1 MNVDAVMWYLLVGE
15 FFVLVFL
22 LLDAVK
28 SKYALVRWMG
38 LPLASIFCII
48 LVVFWLPIIC
58 FLIAE
63 SLMEHGLQRNT

>member
-22 LLDAVK
+22 ILDAKV
-28 SKYALVRWMG
+28 SKYALVSWMG
-38 LPLASIFCII
+38 LPLASIFCLV

-63 SLMEHGLQRNT
+63 SLMEHGL

>member
-22 LLDAVK
+22 LDAKV
-28 SKYALVRWMG
+28 SKYALVSWMG
-38 LPLASIFCII
+38 LPLASIFCLV
-48 LVVFWLPIIC
+48 LVVFWFPIVC

-63 SLMEHGLQRNT
+63 SLMERGF